1 MKSLSERKRALLEQS
16 NQFRQDLV
24 AERAALHARAHTFS
38 SRARSSRWWLV
49 GAALGAGFLLP
60 KRVRVFRWLP
70 AATTAWRMIRRVID
84 SKQT

>member
-16 NQFRQDLV
+16 NQLRQELA

-60 KRVRVFRWLP
+60 KQVRVFRWLP

-84 SKQT
+84 TRQT